1 MFYEVLSRVHSPDVL
16 RIAIRNN
23 KLHVYGG
30 GWREKPLSWS
40 VCLLLPHPQSFNTSI
55 HSLHSQWISVM
66 CRRRMFWT
74 CEQFLTRRSLR
85 STLENTYEQER
96 LSNNTGRVSNKAKQT
111 RENSAWP
118 NDLRRYILGSDKIPR
133 VQLYDGTRP
142 QPQEAGDKGRSIRV
156 WSQTVQHSMSQAS
169 WGYYSKMLSQNKT
182 ENSGCGGAKEWMCKE
197 QTNSW
202 VCEHGHGCVRDP
214 VLQSLRGCS
223 GMLFILG

>member
-1 MFYEVLSRVHSPDVL
+1 MIFFCFGSIINALSGMNWYLPTSPPGKDIQQTRKSQTQAKKKCTIEMFYEVLSGVHSPDVL

-96 LSNNTGRVSNKAKQT
+96 LNNNTGRVSNKAKQT
-111 RENSAWP
+111 RENSTWP
-118 NDLRRYILGSDKIPR
+118 NDLRR
-133 VQLYDGTRP
+133 
-142 QPQEAGDKGRSIRV
+142 
-156 WSQTVQHSMSQAS
+156 
-169 WGYYSKMLSQNKT
+169 
-182 ENSGCGGAKEWMCKE
+182 
-197 QTNSW
+197 
-202 VCEHGHGCVRDP
+202 
-214 VLQSLRGCS
+214 
-223 GMLFILG
+223 